1 MYHLLNDFYYEGSN
15 SNKKTNETVDK
26 YCYGNST
33 SVPSNC
39 DFTYN
44 GITNSTYRSMIQN
57 VTWHLG
63 AMSFT
68 STDANYYAT
77 TVSNWYTYERG
88 TTVYSGRST
97 TSTGN
102 IGLMY
107 MSDYGYSV
115 LASSCARTTTMN
127 SYSSSACAGQS
138 WLYGNGYEWT
148 IVPYSTSS
156 NYVWFVDATG
166 YAGNNSANNGNAG
179 SPVLYLKSDVK
190 IYGGNGSKNNPYAI
204 TE

>member
-1 MYHLLNDFYYEGSN
+1 MIIIIMALM
-15 SNKKTNETVDK
+15 KATPT
-26 YCYGNST
+26 YCYGYST
-33 SVPSNC
+33 SVPANC

-63 AMSFT
+63 GMSSAGT
-68 STDANYYAT
+68 ASA
-77 TVSNWYTYERG
+77 VYTAERG

-115 LASSCARTTTMN
+115 LASSCARTTN
-127 SYSSSACAGQS
+127 I
-138 WLYGNGYEWT
+138 EF
-148 IVPYSTSS
+148 I
-156 NYVWFVDATG
+156 
-166 YAGNNSANNGNAG
+166 
-179 SPVLYLKSDVK
+179 
-190 IYGGNGSKNNPYAI
+190 
-204 TE
+204 